1 MIELL
6 IGIDDTDNKNTRGT
20 GFRSR
25 QMADLF
31 SKEGYEVLEIL
42 RHQLF
47 VHDDIPYTSQNSS
60 ASLHIIADDIDKVIS
75 LSRDFLNEIAAD
87 GSDVG
92 LCVSTF
98 EKVNQEIIDWG
109 RNAKKTVLTKK
120 DALALAAKYQIHLEG
135 LTGTHDGI
143 IGSLAAIGLRKWG
156 NDGRCIWLKGHEIR
170 DIKGVHQVSS
180 LKNMVTINEVQT
192 TDGVLIEDEEYL
204 DINEWF
210 RPVMKNDKI
219 ITYVEPLKNT
229 SNEWKV
235 VSKEYIKSIS
245 N

>member
-6 IGIDDTDNKNTRGT
+6 IGIDDTDNKDTRGT

-31 SKEGYEVLEIL
+31 TKEGYEVLDIL

-47 VHDDIPYTSQNSS
+47 VHEDIPYTSQNSS
-60 ASLHIIADDIDKVIS
+60 ASIHILADDMEKVIK
-75 LSRDFLNEIAAD
+75 LSRDFLNKIAAE

-92 LCVSTF
+92 LCVTPYTN
-98 EKVNQEIIDWG
+98 VNQDIIDWG
-109 RNAKKTVLTKK
+109 RSAKKTVLTKN
-120 DALALAAKYQIHLEG
+120 DALLLASKYKIFLEG

-170 DIKGVHQVSS
+170 DIKGVYQISD
-180 LKNMVTINEVQT
+180 LKNLVCIHEIQNTE
-192 TDGVLIEDEEYL
+192 GLIIDDHEYVN
-204 DINEWF
+204 INEWF
-210 RPVMKNDKI
+210 RPVIKNGKI
-219 ITYVEPLKNT
+219 ITFVEPIKNRN
-229 SNEWKV
+229 NEWKV

>member
-31 SKEGYEVLEIL
+31 SNEGYEVLEIL

-60 ASLHIIADDIDKVIS
+60 ASIHIIADDINKVIT

-92 LCVSTF
+92 LCVSSF
-98 EKVNQEIIDWG
+98 GKVNQEIIDWG
-109 RNAKKTVLTKK
+109 RNAKKTVLSKK
-120 DALALAAKYQIHLEG
+120 DALALAAKNQIHLEG

-143 IGSLAAIGLRKWG
+143 IGALAAIGLRKWG

-170 DIKGVHQVSS
+170 DIKGVHQISS
-180 LKNMVTINEVQT
+180 LKKMVNIDEVQT
-192 TDGVLIEDEEYL
+192 TEGLIIDDEEYL

-210 RPVMKNDKI
+210 RPAMKNSKI
-219 ITYVEPLKNT
+219 ITYVEPIKNT
-229 SNEWKV
+229 NNEWKV

>member
-1 MIELL
+1 MLELL
-6 IGIDDTDNKNTRGT
+6 IGIDDTDNKETRGT

-31 SKEGYEVLEIL
+31 SKEGYQVLEIL

-47 VHDDIPYTSQNSS
+47 VHKDIPYTSQNSS
-60 ASLHIIADDIDKVIS
+60 ASLHILADDKEKVIN

-92 LCVSTF
+92 LCVSTY
-98 EKVNQEIIDWG
+98 ENVNQEIIDWG
-109 RNAKKTVLTKK
+109 RNAKKIVLKKK
-120 DALALAAKYQIHLEG
+120 DALALAAKNSIFLEG

-156 NDGRCIWLKGHEIR
+156 NDGRCIWLQGLEIR
-170 DIKGVHQVSS
+170 DIKGVYQISDLKKMVSIDDVQSTDGLS
-180 LKNMVTINEVQT
+180 LKDHLYV
-192 TDGVLIEDEEYL
+192 
-204 DINEWF
+204 DIQEWF
-210 RPVMKNDKI
+210 RPVMKNGKI
-219 ITYVEPLKNT
+219 ITFVEPIKNMN
-229 SNEWKV
+229 NEWKV

>member
-6 IGIDDTDNKNTRGT
+6 IGIDDTDNKETRGT

-31 SKEGYEVLEIL
+31 SKEGYEVFEIL

-60 ASLHIIADDIDKVIS
+60 ASIHIMADNMDKVIHI
-75 LSRDFLNEIAAD
+75 SRDFLNEIAAD

-92 LCVSTF
+92 LCVSTY

-120 DALALAAKYQIHLEG
+120 DALALAAKHQIHLEG

-156 NDGRCIWLKGHEIR
+156 SDGRCIWLKGHEIR
-170 DIKGVHQVSS
+170 DIRGVHQITA
-180 LKNMVTINEVQT
+180 LKKMVNINVVQT
-192 TDGVLIEDEEYL
+192 TEGLIIDENDNV

-210 RPVMKNDKI
+210 RPVIKNGKI
-219 ITYVEPLKNT
+219 ITFVEPIKN
-229 SNEWKV
+229 SNNEWKV

>member
-60 ASLHIIADDIDKVIS
+60 ASIHIIADDIDKVIN

-120 DALALAAKYQIHLEG
+120 DALALAAKHQIHLEG

-156 NDGRCIWLKGHEIR
+156 NDGRCIWLQGHEIR
-170 DIKGVHQVSS
+170 DIKGVHQISS
-180 LKNMVTINEVQT
+180 LKKMVNIDEVQT
-192 TDGVLIEDEEYL
+192 TEGMVIDDEEYL

-210 RPVMKNDKI
+210 RPAMKNSKI
-219 ITYVEPLKNT
+219 ITYVEPTKNT

>member
-1 MIELL
+1 MIELI

-25 QMADLF
+25 QMGDLF
-31 SKEGYEVLEIL
+31 SKEGYKVLEIL

-60 ASLHIIADDIDKVIS
+60 ASIHIMADDMDKVIS
-75 LSRDFLNEIAAD
+75 MSRDFLNEIAAE

-92 LCVSTF
+92 LCVTTYDN
-98 EKVNQEIIDWG
+98 VNQDIIEWG

-120 DALALAAKYQIHLEG
+120 AALELASKNNIFLEG

-156 NDGRCIWLKGHEIR
+156 NDGRCIWLQGHEIR
-170 DIKGVHQVSS
+170 DLKGIYKIETLKQLVS
-180 LKNMVTINEVQT
+180 IDEVQT
-192 TDGVLIEDEEYL
+192 KEGVTVPNHEFMNIE
-204 DINEWF
+204 EWF
-210 RPVMKNDKI
+210 RPVIKNGKI
-219 ITYVEPLKNT
+219 ISLVESEKNLK
-229 SNEWKV
+229 NEWKAV
-235 VSKEYIKSIS
+235 PKEYIKSIS

>member
-60 ASLHIIADDIDKVIS
+60 ASIHIIADDIDKVIS
-75 LSRDFLNEIAAD
+75 LSRNFLNEIAAD

-92 LCVSTF
+92 LCVCTYD
-98 EKVNQEIIDWG
+98 KVNPEIIDWG
-109 RNAKKTVLTKK
+109 RKAKNTVLTKK
-120 DALALAAKYQIHLEG
+120 DALTLAAKHQIHLEG

-170 DIKGVHQVSS
+170 DIKGVHQISS
-180 LKNMVTINEVQT
+180 LKKMVSINEVQT
-192 TDGVLIEDEEYL
+192 TEGILIEDEEYL

-210 RPVMKNDKI
+210 RPVMKNGKI
-219 ITYVEPLKNT
+219 ITFVEPIKNT